1 MSVFQTMAK
10 TIYDT
15 LGPGFSEAIYH
26 NALEV
31 ELRNSMMEYETER
44 IIPISFKQHVVGNVR
59 ADLIVA
65 KSIIIEIKAIAKLR
79 PCDRLQLENYMK
91 LTGCEFGILLNFGPS
106 LEVEEVSSQLR
117 ALPPPV
123 YPVATPVDS

>member
-1 MSVFQTMAK
+1 MSVFHSIAK
-10 TIYDT
+10 TIYET

-31 ELRNSMMEYETER
+31 ELRSCGMEYETER
-44 IIPISFKQHVVGNVR
+44 IIPISFKEHVVGNVR

-79 PCDRLQLENYMK
+79 LCDRLQLENYMK
-91 LTGCEFGILLNFGPS
+91 LTGCEFGVLLNFGPS
-106 LEVEEVSSQLR
+106 LEVEEVSS
-117 ALPPPV
+117 PV
-123 YPVATPVDS
+123 KSSQSPVAG